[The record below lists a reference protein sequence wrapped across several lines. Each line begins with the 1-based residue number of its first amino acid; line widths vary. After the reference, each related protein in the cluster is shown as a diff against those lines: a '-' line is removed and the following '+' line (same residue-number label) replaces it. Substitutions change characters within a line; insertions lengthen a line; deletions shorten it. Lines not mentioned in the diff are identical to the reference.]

1 LSAFRGSG
9 LGSTYGAEPGSVHR
23 MLRPGKTPPPLMDP
37 TRERDRGRILRL
49 FAPYKARLAAV
60 LVLIVFGAGLGMIS
74 PFLVRDALNDGILK
88 HNTTLLTEVV
98 LGMIAISIVTAAL
111 SVWQTYVSN
120 VVGQRVMH
128 DLRAAV
134 YRRLQRMSLAFFT
147 RTRTGEVQSRIA
159 NDIGGLDNVVT
170 TTATSIAQNSTTVIA
185 AIVAMC
191 LLDWRLA
198 ALSLAFVPL
207 FVWLTRRVGKL
218 RRTITSEQ
226 QRRLANLSSLVAESL
241 SVSGIMLGKTMGRGH
256 DLAERFSDQSKDIA
270 DLEVRSRMAGRW
282 AMSSIQMTFAIQ
294 PAIVYWLA
302 GQSFLGHAISVGTI
316 VAFTTLQ
323 TRLLFPI
330 QSLLGVGA
338 DVQASMALFDRI
350 FEYLDLPVDIVEAE
364 NPVELRAD
372 EMLGEVRFEG
382 VSFKYTPDQAD
393 WTLADIDLDVPAGT
407 RTAVVGETGA
417 GKTTL
422 GYLVARLYEPQQ
434 GRVTIDGVDVRDASL
449 ESLAATVGVVSQE
462 TYLFHAS
469 VRENLRFA
477 RPEASDEEIEEAAG
491 VARIHD
497 LISSLPEG
505 YDTIVGERGYR
516 FSGGEK
522 QRMAIA
528 RTVLRNPPV
537 LVLDEATSSLDTQ
550 TEYAVQ
556 EALERLSEGRTTITI
571 AHRLSTVR
579 DADQIVVLDKGR
591 IVERGTHEELLER
604 RGAYAALVARD
615 VTTEKVLEPEA

>member
-1 LSAFRGSG
+1 MSSSRSEG
-9 LGSTYGAEPGSVHR
+9 LGSTNGATPGSVR
-23 MLRPGKTPPPLMDP
+23 GAFGKRDKPPPLMDP
-37 TRERDRGRILRL
+37 TRERDSRRILGL
-49 FAPYKARLAAV
+49 FAPYKARLGTV
-60 LVLIVFGAGLGMIS
+60 LGLIVIGSGLSMIS
-74 PFLVRDALNDGILK
+74 PFLVRDALNLGIIK
-88 HNTTLLTEVV
+88 HETTLLTEVV
-98 LGMIAISIVTAAL
+98 LGMIAIAIATAAL

-120 VVGQRVMH
+120 AVGQRVMH

-185 AIVAMC
+185 AVVAMAI
-191 LLDWRLA
+191 LDWRLA
-198 ALSLAFVPL
+198 VISLAFVPL
-207 FVWLTRRVGKL
+207 FVYLTRRVGKT
-218 RRTITSEQ
+218 RRKITTEQ
-226 QRRLANLSSLVAESL
+226 QRRLANLSALVAESL
-241 SVSGIMLGKTMGRGH
+241 SVSGIMLGKTMGRGG
-256 DLAERFSDQSKDIA
+256 DLANRFTGESKDVA

-282 AMSSIQMTFAIQ
+282 VMSTIQMTFAIQ

-302 GQSFLGHAISVGTI
+302 GQSFLGHVDVGTV
-316 VAFTTLQ
+316 VAFSTLQ

-330 QSLLGVGA
+330 QTLLGVGA
-338 DVQASMALFDRI
+338 DVEASMALFDRI

-364 NPVELRAD
+364 HPVELRAD
-372 EMLGEVRFEG
+372 EVLGEVRFEG
-382 VSFKYTPDQAD
+382 VSFKYSPDQED
-393 WTLADIDLDVPAGT
+393 WTLADINLDVPAGT
-407 RTAVVGETGA
+407 RTAVVGETGS

-449 ESLAATVGVVSQE
+449 ASLAATVGVVSQE

-477 RPEASDEEIEEAAG
+477 RPEASDEEIEDAARA
-491 VARIHD
+491 ARIHD
-497 LISSLPEG
+497 LIASLPEG
-505 YDTIVGERGYR
+505 YGTVVGERGYR

-528 RTVLRNPPV
+528 RTILRNPPV

-556 EALERLSEGRTTITI
+556 EALERLSEGRTTIII

-579 DADQIVVLDKGR
+579 DAEQIVVLDKGR

-615 VTTEKVLEPEA
+615 VAPDRVLGPEA